1 MKLVNNFNEIFLN
14 DIPLIDTRAPVEFN
28 RGTFPSATNL
38 PLMIDRERSAVGAC
52 YKEQGS
58 DAAVGLGHQLVS
70 GAIKEERVNAWID
83 FVDQHQDGAL
93 FCFRG
98 GMRSQISQ
106 SWLSDR
112 GIEYPR
118 IEGGYKAMR
127 HWLMAQLDRICAQCE
142 FIVISGKTG
151 SAKTRLINKGN
162 AGGPFAGSVDLE
174 GLANHR
180 GSAFGRRASAQP
192 TQINFEHALAIA
204 LLKIERDYAGPI
216 IIEDESRLI
225 GRCALPAALKDRLA
239 QSPLVVID
247 ASLQSRVTHTVENY
261 ILANFNEL
269 IGMATTREQAF
280 ERFSQSLR
288 DGLDRIQKRLGGMKH
303 KELSGLL
310 KHALDAHAQG
320 DDSLHEEWI
329 RALLVSYYDP
339 MYDHQLANRRQSV
352 IFSGN
357 REEVMGYL
365 KELQNAQWGTG
376 V

>member
-28 RGTFPSATNL
+28 RGSVPSATNL
-38 PLMIDRERSAVGAC
+38 PLMIDRERSAVGTC

-58 DAAVGLGHQLVS
+58 DAAVALGHQLVS

-83 FVDQHQDGAL
+83 FVDRHQDGAL

-127 HWLMAQLDRICAQCE
+127 QWLIAQLDRICAQRS

-151 SAKTRLINKGN
+151 SAKTRLINEGN
-162 AGGPFAGSVDLE
+162 DGRPLAGSVDLE
-174 GLANHR
+174 DLANHR

-192 TQINFEHALAIA
+192 TQINFEHALAVA
-204 LLKIERDYAGPI
+204 LLKIERDYSGPI
-216 IIEDESRLI
+216 IVEDESRLI

-269 IGMATTREQAF
+269 AGMATTREEAF
-280 ERFSQSLR
+280 ERFSGSLR

-303 KELSGLL
+303 QKLSVLL
-310 KHALDAHAQG
+310 ECALDAHAQG
-320 DDSLHEEWI
+320 DDSLHGEWI
-329 RALLVSYYDP
+329 RELLVSYYDP
-339 MYDHQLANRRQSV
+339 MYDYQLANRYQS
-352 IFSGN
+352 ITFSGSQ
-357 REEVMGYL
+357 EEVMAYL
-365 KELQNAQWGTG
+365 RDFRDGHRTPED
-376 V
+376 

>member
-14 DIPLIDTRAPVEFN
+14 DILLIDTRAPVEFN

-38 PLMIDRERSAVGAC
+38 PLMIDRERSVVGTC

-58 DAAVGLGHQLVS
+58 DAAVELGHQLVS
-70 GAIKEERVNAWID
+70 GAIKEERVNAWLD
-83 FVDQHQDGAL
+83 FVEQHQDGAL

-127 HWLMAQLDRICAQCE
+127 HWLMAQLDRICVQRE

-225 GRCALPAALKDRLA
+225 GRCALPAALKERLE
-239 QSPLVVID
+239 QSPLVVLD
-247 ASLQSRVTHTVENY
+247 AELGARVTHSFENY
-261 ILANFNEL
+261 ILANLSDLNKISEN
-269 IGMATTREQAF
+269 GDAAF
-280 ERFSQSLR
+280 SSFSQALR
-288 DGLDRIQKRLGGMKH
+288 EALARIRKRLGGLKYSQ
-303 KELSGLL
+303 LSEQLEN
-310 KHALDAHAQG
+310 ALAAHAKG
-320 DDSLHEEWI
+320 DKTQHRQWI
-329 RALLVSYYDP
+329 EQLLVSYYDP
-339 MYDHQLANRRQSV
+339 MYEYQLSQRSDR
-352 IFSGN
+352 ICFSGN
-357 REEVMGYL
+357 AEQVSRYL
-365 KELQNAQWGTG
+365 HTSL
-376 V
+376 

>member
-1 MKLVNNFNEIFLN
+1 MLEGL
-14 DIPLIDTRAPVEFN
+14 
-28 RGTFPSATNL
+28 S
-38 PLMIDRERSAVGAC
+38 RE
-52 YKEQGS
+52 
-58 DAAVGLGHQLVS
+58 
-70 GAIKEERVNAWID
+70 
-83 FVDQHQDGAL
+83 
-93 FCFRG
+93 
-98 GMRSQISQ
+98 
-106 SWLSDR
+106 
-112 GIEYPR
+112 
-118 IEGGYKAMR
+118 
-127 HWLMAQLDRICAQCE
+127 
-142 FIVISGKTG
+142 
-151 SAKTRLINKGN
+151 
-162 AGGPFAGSVDLE
+162 SVDLE

-365 KELQNAQWGTG
+365 KELQNAQWGDRGISRPRTNAALNKQIDATKKTG
-376 V
+376 TRPAFSVVDRSTPGYVARRRKLRRPPIKETRPPNKNRKN